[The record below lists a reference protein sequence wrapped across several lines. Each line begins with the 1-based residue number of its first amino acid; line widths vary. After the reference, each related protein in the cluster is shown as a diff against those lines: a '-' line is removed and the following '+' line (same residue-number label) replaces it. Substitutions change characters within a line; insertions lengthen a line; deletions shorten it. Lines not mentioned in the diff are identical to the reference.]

1 MPWQEMGGKA
11 ACAVQ
16 RCHGRGSGVPQRG
29 DSSSALGCI
38 NRWQWSHSRFLSRQG
53 EEAEGWP

>member
-1 MPWQEMGGKA
+1 MPWQEMGVKA

-29 DSSSALGCI
+29 DSSSGLGCI
-38 NRWQWSHSRFLSRQG
+38 NR
-53 EEAEGWP
+53 